1 MPTETKISI
10 VQELSKLIEG
20 STIAI
25 SADYTNMSVGDMTDM
40 RRALRE
46 KNVEFRVV
54 KNSLLYLAAEAAGK
68 PLMRDIVEG
77 PTGIAF
83 GYADPVEPA
92 KALNDFVQATRV
104 PLKIM
109 GGVMGD
115 RSLSAEEVATLATL
129 PSKSELIARLL
140 GQLQSPISGLA
151 YVLNAPISSLARVL
165 QRRSESIASSGE

>member
-1 MPTETKISI
+1 VPTETKISI

-151 YVLNAPISSLARVL
+151 YVLNAPIASLARVL